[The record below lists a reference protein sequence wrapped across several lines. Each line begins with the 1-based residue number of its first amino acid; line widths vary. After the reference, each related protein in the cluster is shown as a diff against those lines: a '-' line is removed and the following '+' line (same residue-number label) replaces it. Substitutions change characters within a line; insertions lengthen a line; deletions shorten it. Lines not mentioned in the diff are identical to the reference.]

1 MEEIPMNKLK
11 HAAAKKVFAGV
22 ADYAVDQVHK
32 NPEAAYE
39 RLIDTAEKYLKD
51 FGKGVNWEYVS
62 QIINL
67 TQSEMVL
74 ELTGSPEKLDAFLG
88 MLSTYEIIDICR
100 TGVTGIEK

>member
-39 RLIDTAEKYLKD
+39 RLIDTAEKPSASTASRVRSKT
-51 FGKGVNWEYVS
+51 
-62 QIINL
+62 L
-67 TQSEMVL
+67 TRS
-74 ELTGSPEKLDAFLG
+74 S
-88 MLSTYEIIDICR
+88 CR
-100 TGVTGIEK
+100 TESSTVKEIDNPD